1 MRAIL
6 VYYLYALT
14 TADNAGLGLPK
25 AQAMA
30 IVSIYGALVYLS
42 TIVGGWVADRLLGA
56 SRTIFLGGIL
66 ITLGHIALA
75 TPFGLSSL
83 FVALFL
89 IILGTGM
96 LKPNISNM
104 VGHLYSKDDSRRDTG
119 FNIFVVG
126 INMGSLIA
134 PLIVGTVGQGVNYH
148 LGFSLAAIGMIFA
161 LFAYWY
167 GRLRHFP
174 EIGREPSNPMDSK
187 ARRNFL
193 IPLTIVVIVA
203 IVYILPPTST
213 KA

>member
-1 MRAIL
+1 
-6 VYYLYALT
+6 
-14 TADNAGLGLPK
+14 
-25 AQAMA
+25 
-30 IVSIYGALVYLS
+30 
-42 TIVGGWVADRLLGA
+42 RLLGA

-134 PLIVGTVGQGVNYH
+134 PLI
-148 LGFSLAAIGMIFA
+148 
-161 LFAYWY
+161 
-167 GRLRHFP
+167 
-174 EIGREPSNPMDSK
+174 
-187 ARRNFL
+187 
-193 IPLTIVVIVA
+193 
-203 IVYILPPTST
+203 
-213 KA
+213 

>member
-1 MRAIL
+1 MQNLNKTEKTFFGQPRGLLTLFQTEFWERFSYYGMRAIL

-66 ITLGHIALA
+66 ITLGHVALA

-134 PLIVGTVGQGVNYH
+134 PLIVGTVGQGVN
-148 LGFSLAAIGMIFA
+148 
-161 LFAYWY
+161 
-167 GRLRHFP
+167 
-174 EIGREPSNPMDSK
+174 
-187 ARRNFL
+187 
-193 IPLTIVVIVA
+193 
-203 IVYILPPTST
+203 
-213 KA
+213 